1 MRKASHVQYD
11 IEYHIVWTTKYRYR
25 VLNGRIA
32 ERTRE
37 IIRQSCNSMNV
48 IIIKGAISKEH
59 VHLLVSCPPSLS
71 VSKLVQQ
78 LKGKTSR
85 VLLSEYK
92 ELKKR
97 YWGQHLWSTGYFVRS
112 VGTVTQST
120 IKEYI
125 ENQQDE
131 YEENFKIMGWVYSL
145 NVLSA
150 PKASH
155 AIYCMVVD
163 TLYNLSLDM
172 DIENFF
178 DSKSL
183 SNALDM
189 LGDFQTYLS
198 EKEKEL

>member
-163 TLYNLSLDM
+163 K
-172 DIENFF
+172 I
-178 DSKSL
+178 
-183 SNALDM
+183 
-189 LGDFQTYLS
+189 
-198 EKEKEL
+198 

>member
-1 MRKASHVQYD
+1 
-11 IEYHIVWTTKYRYR
+11 
-25 VLNGRIA
+25 
-32 ERTRE
+32 
-37 IIRQSCNSMNV
+37 MNV

-59 VHLLVSCPPSLS
+59 VHLLISCPPSLS

-131 YEENFKIMGWVYSL
+131 YEENFKIMG
-145 NVLSA
+145 
-150 PKASH
+150 
-155 AIYCMVVD
+155 
-163 TLYNLSLDM
+163 
-172 DIENFF
+172 
-178 DSKSL
+178 
-183 SNALDM
+183 
-189 LGDFQTYLS
+189 
-198 EKEKEL
+198 